1 MKLNKFLFL
10 LMSFIMISATALAQ
24 KRVYTGQVVDDQ
36 NEPVIGASVI
46 QKGTSNGGVT
56 DIDGNFSVSVD
67 EGATLVVSYIGYAS
81 QEVVAADGMRI
92 TLKTDQEML
101 DEVVVIGYSVQK

>member
-46 QKGTSNGGVT
+46 QKGTST
-56 DIDGNFSVSVD
+56 ETSPFLWTRAPLWLFPTSD
-67 EGATLVVSYIGYAS
+67 
-81 QEVVAADGMRI
+81 MPHR
-92 TLKTDQEML
+92 K
-101 DEVVVIGYSVQK
+101 